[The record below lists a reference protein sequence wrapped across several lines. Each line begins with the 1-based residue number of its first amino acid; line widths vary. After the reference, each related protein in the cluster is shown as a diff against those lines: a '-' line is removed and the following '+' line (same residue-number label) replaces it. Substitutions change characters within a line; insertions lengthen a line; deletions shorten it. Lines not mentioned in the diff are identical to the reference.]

1 MKTPH
6 CDFTLER
13 NSYGQLVLTDTNG
26 EQHIGVIPVRAF
38 AITAPDQGLAIMS
51 PEGRELVWIKQLGE
65 MPEPMAALVQEELKT
80 REFMPEILAIRHVSS
95 FATPSTWQ
103 IDTDKGQ
110 TQLIL
115 KGEENIRR
123 LNQHTLIITD
133 SHGLQFLIRDRQ
145 ALDKTSIRFLARF
158 L

>member
-1 MKTPH
+1 MNAQQR
-6 CDFTLER
+6 DFTLER
-13 NSYGQLVLTDTNG
+13 NAYGQLVLTHQNG
-26 EQHIGVIPVRAF
+26 EQHVGVIPVRAF

-51 PEGRELVWIKQLGE
+51 PEGRELVWIKQAAD
-65 MPEPMAALVQEELKT
+65 MPEPMAALIEEELKA

-103 IDTDKGQ
+103 IDTDKGP

-123 LNQHTLIITD
+123 LNQQTLIITD
-133 SHGLQFLIRDRQ
+133 SHGLQFLIRNRQ

>member
-1 MKTPH
+1 MKTQH
-6 CDFTLER
+6 CDFALER
-13 NSYGQLVLTDTNG
+13 NSYGQLVLTHTNG
-26 EQHIGVIPVRAF
+26 EQHTGVTPVRAF

-51 PEGRELVWIKQLGE
+51 PEGQELVWIKQLDE
-65 MPEPMAALVQEELKT
+65 LPEPMAALIQEELKA

-95 FATPSTWQ
+95 FATPSTWL
-103 IDTDKGQ
+103 IDTDKGK